1 MFLTK
6 LHERDKPTKTS
17 YFWQIQETWWLPQS
31 VWSLGWL
38 LFLSIFIF
46 IWLFFFLFVFLSIH
60 QSVSQLASWRPI
72 LGQSVLQ
79 SVGKSVCQSVCLVW
93 YGPTER
99 QMDRKILVQF
109 NHIWS
114 DPVSPSFCLSMSVY
128 LNIFSFNCLSVSET
142 FGQSVGKSIWQSF
155 SQSVNLLISQ
165 TFSQSTNQSVR
176 QAMASNWSGLTYRHN
191 YSCVESLI
199 TTYL

>member
-1 MFLTK
+1 MSWSTSSFEFKWALKLRTQADVSYKTAWTRQTNQNQPFLTNPGN
-6 LHERDKPTKTS
+6 LR
-17 YFWQIQETWWLPQS
+17 WLPQS

-60 QSVSQLASWRPI
+60 QSVSQLTSWLPI

-79 SVGKSVCQSVCLVW
+79 SVGKSVCQSVCPVW

-128 LNIFSFNCLSVSET
+128 LNIFSFNCLSVSES

-155 SQSVNLLISQ
+155 SQSVNLPKSQ
-165 TFSQSTNQSVR
+165 PFSK
-176 QAMASNWSGLTYRHN
+176 SNGQ
-191 YSCVESLI
+191 
-199 TTYL
+199 